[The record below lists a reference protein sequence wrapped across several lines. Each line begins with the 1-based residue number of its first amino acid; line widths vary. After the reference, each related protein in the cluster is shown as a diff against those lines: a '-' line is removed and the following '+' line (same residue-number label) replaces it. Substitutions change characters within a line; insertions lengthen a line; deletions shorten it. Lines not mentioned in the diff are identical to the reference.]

1 MGYRCYIKGQTAEN
15 KIKDQLCL
23 GKCYGYNEDEDGLM
37 LGYTFI
43 MNTPQYKEQ
52 RKEWDFS
59 CYTDYEIIDTIFVA
73 QGSVDMHLLTEDF
86 IIFLDLYLLDYKKVW
101 KRECQ
106 LDDVLTINDYLKD
119 CISVFVEWW

>member
-15 KIKDQLCL
+15 KIKDELCL

-52 RKEWDFS
+52 RKDWDINY
-59 CYTDYEIIDTIFVA
+59 YTDYEIVDTIFTA
-73 QGSVDMHLLTEDF
+73 EGSVDMHLLTDDF

-101 KRECQ
+101 KRECK
-106 LDDVLTINDYLKD
+106 LTEVLTINDYLKD

>member
-15 KIKDQLCL
+15 KIKDELCL

-52 RKEWDFS
+52 RKDWDINY
-59 CYTDYEIIDTIFVA
+59 YTDYEIVDTIFTA
-73 QGSVDMHLLTEDF
+73 RGSVDMHLLTDDF

-101 KRECQ
+101 KRECK
-106 LDDVLTINDYLKD
+106 LTDVLTINDYLKD